1 MLSYDEIMAMWNV
14 QADAFN
20 QWDNLCEIEKVEFAF
35 KQGYRSANDADLSTA
50 STLTGTDKDDLHICH
65 ACDGTG
71 YVG

>member
-20 QWDNLCEIEKVEFAF
+20 QWTELSEIEKVEFAF
-35 KQGYRSANDADLSTA
+35 QQGHMAANEADLSTA
-50 STLTGTDKDDLHICH
+50 STLTGTDKDELHICH
-65 ACDGTG
+65 ACDGPG